1 MFGHYAKYS
10 KYADRKKIE
19 KNLLKETDT
28 WLTAKEAIKHKL
40 ADKLLTDKFEFA
52 ETIQVEGKSF
62 EGNTAEN
69 EIEEIKT
76 EMFRIQDRLDDIM
89 SLIVGDPDAPS
100 DIEIEEVGM
109 TTGSVSDHTTGG
121 EMITF
126 TETPE
131 PEVSREEVRAEVR
144 AQLKQR
150 GADTQAAIRAGIRRA
165 LGKVD

>member
-1 MFGHYAKYS
+1 
-10 KYADRKKIE
+10 
-19 KNLLKETDT
+19 
-28 WLTAKEAIKHKL
+28 
-40 ADKLLTDKFEFA
+40 
-52 ETIQVEGKSF
+52 
-62 EGNTAEN
+62 
-69 EIEEIKT
+69 
-76 EMFRIQDRLDDIM
+76 MFRIQDRLDDIM

-100 DIEIEEVGM
+100 DIEIEEAV
-109 TTGSVSDHTTGG
+109 TATDHTTGG